1 MFAKVATVV
10 IVLGAMFG
18 ALLVN
23 RQQRVDAA
31 AEIGRSHMRIE
42 RNERARVKLQADVAA
57 AVRPDRLRERV
68 AALPGGLDA
77 FRPIPFR
84 YDPAEADEE
93 ALGELAP
100 IVAVGQSRLVPTG
113 ESGGHFGEGVREDFG
128 G

>member
-68 AALPGGLDA
+68 AALPG
-77 FRPIPFR
+77 
-84 YDPAEADEE
+84 
-93 ALGELAP
+93 
-100 IVAVGQSRLVPTG
+100 
-113 ESGGHFGEGVREDFG
+113 
-128 G
+128 